1 LDLRRIMSFSDIV
14 SVLSSSFPV
23 RITRGVHQFK
33 VKNVHLQLM
42 GNDET
47 LTAMVTPGAPFA
59 SHLRSM
65 EGGELAVVFKEDAP
79 QSVGFTGFDGNSSLM
94 FRDVPTFDE
103 APTLLKTLLLI
114 IDFENHL
121 REMVCDL
128 WDRFIDPRWSITIQ
142 PTSALEITHARGGI
156 SLTHAG
162 DSAFVFA
169 CPLAG
174 VYDRFVVWDG
184 PHSSNHRTGT
194 LVLGKILFAGVQEED
209 GGVLSFSYTFP
220 DDEDAI
226 HQVLAALVWI
236 FRVRLEDK

>member
-1 LDLRRIMSFSDIV
+1 MSFSDVI
-14 SVLSSSFPV
+14 SVLSSAFPV
-23 RITRGVHQFK
+23 RRTRGVHQFK

-59 SHLRSM
+59 SHLRTM
-65 EGGELAVVFKEDAP
+65 GGGDLAVAFKDDAP
-79 QSVGFTGFDGNSSLM
+79 GSVGFTGFDGNSSLM
-94 FRDVPTFDE
+94 FRNVRTFDE
-103 APTLLKTLLLI
+103 APLLIKTLLLI
-114 IDFENHL
+114 IDFEDRL

-128 WDRFIDPRWSITIQ
+128 WERFVDPRWSITMQ
-142 PTSALEITHARGGI
+142 PTSALEIAHARGGI

-162 DSAFVFA
+162 DSVFVFA

-194 LVLGKILFAGVQEED
+194 LVLGNVLFAGVQEED
-209 GGVLSFSYTFP
+209 GGVLSFSYNFP
-220 DDEDAI
+220 DDEDVI
-226 HQVLAALVWI
+226 ERVLAALIWI